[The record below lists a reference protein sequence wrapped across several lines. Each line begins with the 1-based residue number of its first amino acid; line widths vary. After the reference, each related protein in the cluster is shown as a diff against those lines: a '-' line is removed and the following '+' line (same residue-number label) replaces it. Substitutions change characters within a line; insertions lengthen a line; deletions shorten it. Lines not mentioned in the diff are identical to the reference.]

1 MPAGRPRKP
10 VAQKK
15 LEGTYRKDRD
25 LQTEL
30 VEKKV
35 IDSGALFPKDKK
47 ISCPKTIKSKY
58 VRSYWR
64 KLTTTLISM
73 QVLSPI
79 DLPQLELMMNILEK
93 LRSAQEMFIE
103 TELDSTEN
111 IQKYDFLLKTIS
123 KLTQMFNDLASKY
136 YVSPSARSK
145 LTLDVLNIEKTAQ
158 EIQKNLSGVDKVMQL
173 RNRIKN

>member
-15 LEGTYRKDRD
+15 FEGTYRKDRD
-25 LQTEL
+25 QEREL

-35 IDSGALFPKDKK
+35 IETGALIPKDKK
-47 ISCPKTIKSKY
+47 ISCPKSIKTKY

-73 QVLSPI
+73 QVLSEI
-79 DLPQLELMMNILEK
+79 DLPQLETMLLILEK
-93 LRSAQEMFIE
+93 LREVQEEFSNYTVKDDPAIF
-103 TELDSTEN
+103 DAC
-111 IQKYDFLLKTIS
+111 LKLMQR
-123 KLTQMFNDLASKY
+123 LTQMFDSLASKY
-136 YVSPSARSK
+136 YISPAARSK
-145 LTLDVLNIEKTAQ
+145 LTLDVLNIQKTAQ

-173 RNRIKN
+173 RNKKQ